1 MPRQYFV
8 KLSSTCRLCL
18 ACSQKALF
26 SIMRYGAEHYK
37 PVPTQSYNDVTL
49 PKKRTNAMQQSWL
62 TRLLVITCL
71 AFSISACSTQP
82 DRPPSDS
89 SSNIDPLEPI
99 NRKVFAFNDFLDRN
113 ILKPTA
119 EAYVEYVPKIIR
131 TGVNNFFTNLFS
143 VFTIVNQVLQLKL
156 VEAANDSA
164 RLVINTTVGL
174 LGFIDVAT
182 MIGLEQHKEDFG
194 QTLGYWGV
202 GEGAYIVLPFFGPST
217 LRDSTSLVVDYQY
230 YDPYDPHNHHELFPG
245 DSDWAARG
253 VNIVDIRAGLLALD
267 GSLVEGDRYALIRDA
282 FLQRRKFE
290 IADGEVEEDPFA
302 DDDFEDDWESEEDYL
317 ELDFDTLD
325 LP

>member
-1 MPRQYFV
+1 M
-8 KLSSTCRLCL
+8 T
-18 ACSQKALF
+18 
-26 SIMRYGAEHYK
+26 
-37 PVPTQSYNDVTL
+37 TL
-49 PKKRTNAMQQSWL
+49 YLRATNTMHQSWL
-62 TRLLVITCL
+62 TRLLVVTFL
-71 AFSISACSTQP
+71 AFGVAACSTQP

-89 SSNIDPLEPI
+89 SSNMDPLEPI

-156 VEAANDSA
+156 AEAANDTA
-164 RLVINTTVGL
+164 RFVINSTVGL

-182 MIGLEQHKEDFG
+182 MLGLEQHDEDFG

-202 GEGAYIVLPFFGPST
+202 GEGAYIVLPLLGPST
-217 LRDSTSLVVDYQY
+217 LRDSTSFVVDYQY
-230 YDPYDPHNHHELFPG
+230 YDPYDPHSHYELFPG

-253 VNIVDIRAGLLALD
+253 INLVDIRAGLLALE
-267 GSLVEGDRYALIRDA
+267 GNLIEGDRYALIRDA
-282 FLQRRKFE
+282 FLQRRQFE

-302 DDDFEDDWESEEDYL
+302 DDDFEDDWENEEDYL
-317 ELDFDTLD
+317 ELDFDSLD
-325 LP
+325 PP